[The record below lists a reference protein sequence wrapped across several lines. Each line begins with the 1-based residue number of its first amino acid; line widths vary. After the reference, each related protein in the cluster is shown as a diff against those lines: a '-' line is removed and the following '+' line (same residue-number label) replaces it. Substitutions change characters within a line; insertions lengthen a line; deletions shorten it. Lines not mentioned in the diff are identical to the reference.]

1 MVATNID
8 WGVKTSSSPTLFFLI
23 GTVDVSFQWLKSCS
37 CSPRSAH
44 LVPTPKNI
52 SGFRAHFLF
61 MQHTECPPTR
71 LWTMDSAQSINFVM
85 MSQMFHLLFLVNG
98 KFSKP
103 PWKLPVESYLSL
115 FAVRSV
121 MSVCFTDVSFFNDVV
136 LGKMLFSPEGIFL
149 LQVATWQNWKQG
161 WWAAPCPHYT
171 LYIHDWQAPPSL
183 TTVHLYTC
191 RLEFDFSVCQTVF
204 ACFLMSLMHV
214 DKPLTLLLS
223 FNIGWTLLYTN
234 HLSNTSQGE
243 KVQIWLSPKIGCH
256 TCTHTDAHAQ
266 S

>member
-1 MVATNID
+1 MYHFSGSKVVAVVRQVLTWCLRLKIFLVS
-8 WGVKTSSSPTLFFLI
+8 GLISCLCSTLNVLLLDY
-23 GTVDVSFQWLKSCS
+23 GQWTLLSDDVRDVSFTFLGQWKIFQTSMETPSRVIFELVCS
-37 CSPRSAH
+37 QKRHVCVFYR
-44 LVPTPKNI
+44 
-52 SGFRAHFLF
+52 
-61 MQHTECPPTR
+61 R
-71 LWTMDSAQSINFVM
+71 L
-85 MSQMFHLLFLVNG
+85 
-98 KFSKP
+98 
-103 PWKLPVESYLSL
+103 
-115 FAVRSV
+115 
-121 MSVCFTDVSFFNDVV
+121 FFNDVV

-204 ACFLMSLMHV
+204 ACFLMSLMNV
-214 DKPLTLLLS
+214 DKPLTSLFS